1 MNGAMSQTIN
11 SKISPAITNS
21 IVLIVEDDRDLRE
34 ALIDTLQASDCY
46 VVAAENGEAA
56 LKVLATQ
63 HVDLVCSDVTMP
75 GKHGIEL
82 RHD

>member
-1 MNGAMSQTIN
+1 MNGAISQTIN

-63 HVDLVCSDVTMP
+63 HVDLVCSDVNMP
-75 GKHGIEL
+75 GMNGIEL